1 MNNLPHGW
9 FVSRLLSKGSLPMS
23 LVNLDNVQSNL
34 KKERKVSPVT
44 PVEVS
49 KRHQGIVLW

>member
-34 KKERKVSPVT
+34 KKERKVSPGT